1 MKKYLN
7 EDLIKIIISIILIII
22 SFLFKNNLRLI
33 LLLLSYIIISYEMY
47 IESFKDIIKGE
58 IFNENFLM
66 IIATIGAFYIGSTLE
81 SVLVILLFQI
91 GEYLSDLAVNK
102 SKESITSLMS
112 LKIKEISIVLNNE
125 VKSISPEKVAINDI
139 IIIKNGEMIPVDG
152 VIIEGNTHLDT
163 SSLTGESKLLKAKEG
178 DKVLSGFIN
187 KDNVIKIK
195 ATTNYKNS
203 TTQRIIE
210 MIEKS
215 EDKKSNYESFIR
227 KFSKVY
233 TPIIVV
239 LAVLITL
246 IPTIL
251 GYNIHEWLYRSLIFI
266 VTSCPCALV
275 ISVPLGYFC
284 GIGRTS
290 KEGVVVKGAKE
301 LENLKE
307 IDYLILDKTGTIT
320 EGVFEVTKIDTKMK
334 KEEFLK
340 LVASAEVH
348 SNHPIAKAIKDK
360 YNDELLDVT
369 NYKEIPG
376 KGIRCKINNKDIL
389 VGNNKL
395 LEENNIIFTP
405 SPDIGTIIYLAE
417 GKNYK
422 GYLVISDKIKE
433 SSKNI
438 KNLNEI
444 INKEIIVLSGDNNNI
459 VKDVCNKIGIKKY
472 FGELL
477 PLDKVAKVEDFKKD
491 GKVLF
496 VGDGINDA
504 PVIKMS
510 DVGVSV
516 GGIGSDVTIEASDV
530 VLMSEDITKIGQAI
544 KISKLT
550 SRKVTTAIIFAL
562 VIKFSVLLMAILGI
576 STILL
581 AVFADV
587 GVTLLAIL
595 YVLTIFYTKI

>member
-1 MKKYLN
+1 MKKYFN
-7 EDLIKIIISIILIII
+7 NDLIKIIISILLIIV
-22 SFLFKNNLRLI
+22 SFIFKNNIKII
-33 LLLLSYIIISYEMY
+33 LLVLSYIIISYEMY

-66 IIATIGAFYIGSTLE
+66 IIATLGAFYIGSTLE
-81 SVLVILLFQI
+81 SVLVILLFQV

-112 LKIKEISIVLNNE
+112 LKINKVSIDLDGEIKEV
-125 VKSISPEKVAINDI
+125 SPEKISINDI
-139 IIIKNGEMIPVDG
+139 IIIKNGERIPVDG
-152 VIIEGNTHLDT
+152 VIVEGETHLDT
-163 SSLTGESKLLKAKEG
+163 SSLTGESLPRSARVK
-178 DKVLSGFIN
+178 DKVLSGYIN
-187 KDNVIKIK
+187 RDNLIKVK
-195 ATTNYKNS
+195 ATTTYKNS

-215 EDKKSNYESFIR
+215 EDKKSNYETFIR
-227 KFSKVY
+227 RFSKIY
-233 TPIIVV
+233 TPIVV
-239 LAVLITL
+239 ILAILITL
-246 IPTIL
+246 VPTIL
-251 GYNIHEWLYRSLIFI
+251 GYDIHIWLYRSLVFI

-284 GIGRTS
+284 GIGRAS
-290 KEGVVVKGAKE
+290 KEGIVVKGARE
-301 LENLKE
+301 LESLKE
-307 IDYLILDKTGTIT
+307 IDYLMLDKTGTIT
-320 EGVFEVTKIDTKMK
+320 EGVFEVTKIDTDMNKD
-334 KEEFLK
+334 EFLK
-340 LVASAEVH
+340 IVASAETH
-348 SNHPIAKAIKDK
+348 SNHPIGKAIKEK
-360 YNDELLDVT
+360 NNKELFEVT

-376 KGIRCKINNKDIL
+376 KGISCKINNKNIL

-395 LEENNIIFTP
+395 LEDNDIKFTP
-405 SPDIGTIIYLAE
+405 SEDIGTIIYLAE

-433 SSKNI
+433 TSKDI
-438 KNLNEI
+438 TSLKET

-459 VKDVCNKIGIKKY
+459 VEDVSKKIGIKKF

-477 PLDKVAKVEDFKKD
+477 PLDKVEKVKEYKND

-496 VGDGINDA
+496 IGDGINDA
-504 PVIKMS
+504 PVIKTS
-510 DVGVSV
+510 DVGISV
-516 GGIGSDVTIEASDV
+516 GGIGSDATIEASDA
-530 VLMSEDITKIGQAI
+530 VLMSEDINKVGDAI

-550 SRKVTTAIIFAL
+550 NKKVTIAIIFAL
-562 VIKFSVLLMAILGI
+562 TIKFMVLLLALLGI

-587 GVTLLAIL
+587 GVTLLAVL

>member
-1 MKKYLN
+1 M
-7 EDLIKIIISIILIII
+7 
-22 SFLFKNNLRLI
+22 
-33 LLLLSYIIISYEMY
+33 
-47 IESFKDIIKGE
+47 
-58 IFNENFLM
+58 
-66 IIATIGAFYIGSTLE
+66 
-81 SVLVILLFQI
+81 
-91 GEYLSDLAVNK
+91 
-102 SKESITSLMS
+102 
-112 LKIKEISIVLNNE
+112 
-125 VKSISPEKVAINDI
+125 
-139 IIIKNGEMIPVDG
+139 
-152 VIIEGNTHLDT
+152 
-163 SSLTGESKLLKAKEG
+163 
-178 DKVLSGFIN
+178 
-187 KDNVIKIK
+187 
-195 ATTNYKNS
+195 
-203 TTQRIIE
+203 
-210 MIEKS
+210 
-215 EDKKSNYESFIR
+215 
-227 KFSKVY
+227 VY

-438 KNLNEI
+438 KSLNEI